1 MTHELRSQGHV
12 AARAEPMNS
21 IRRIAG
27 WMAAMACVA
36 SGLWGCAAQ
45 NEPAKTQP
53 PPVSGSVFVAK
64 PLAEGVYLE
73 MTGMIVEMDCSDIT
87 MDVDGNRMMFERK
100 VVRRVTVNVKERDS
114 EIGKKAASCWS
125 QEDSA
130 LMPIVK
136 ALEGIEVIGSL
147 LKGVEGLNSPRV
159 QTTLGL
165 VILFGG
171 LVLVAYRLYDF
182 FYGSATERNLK
193 LEKLNLEVKRLR
205 HELEGVGKP
214 VGLQPPIAN
223 ALDSS
228 AIQERLRARLE
239 LPKLHIGDFVKYKV
253 LRILS
258 DQQKL
263 ARHDRWTKRWRDWRG
278 NAQGGIF
285 PYMLLM
291 TVYAIGI
298 IAVALLTLA
307 FALGILMSLSDSTL
321 GVSFGVM
328 CVVLGLLCL
337 SVLLRLVAQRRI
349 IRDAYRESTKQAAG

>member
-1 MTHELRSQGHV
+1 MTLELRSQGLV
-12 AARAEPMNS
+12 AARTEALDS
-21 IRRIAG
+21 IRRVAG
-27 WMAAMACVA
+27 WVTAMACLA
-36 SGLWGCAAQ
+36 GCLSGCAAQ
-45 NEPAKTQP
+45 NEPAKTLP
-53 PPVSGSVFVAK
+53 PPVAGSVFVAK
-64 PLAEGVYLE
+64 PLAEGVYIE

-100 VVRRVTVNVKERDS
+100 VVRRVAVNVKDRES

-205 HELEGVGKP
+205 HELDGVGKP
-214 VGLQPPIAN
+214 VGLQPPAVS
-223 ALDSS
+223 APDSS

-239 LPKLHIGDFVKYKV
+239 LPKLHIGDFIKYKI

-258 DQQKL
+258 DQQKM
-263 ARHDRWTKRWRDWRG
+263 ARHDRWAKRWQAWRG
-278 NAQGGIF
+278 NSQGGAF
-285 PYMLLM
+285 RYMLLM
-291 TVYAIGI
+291 AVYAIGV
-298 IAVALLTLA
+298 IAAALLALA
-307 FALGILMSLSDSTL
+307 FALGVLMSLSDSTL
-321 GVSFGVM
+321 GVSFGVI

-349 IRDAYRESTKQAAG
+349 IRDSYRESVKQAVG